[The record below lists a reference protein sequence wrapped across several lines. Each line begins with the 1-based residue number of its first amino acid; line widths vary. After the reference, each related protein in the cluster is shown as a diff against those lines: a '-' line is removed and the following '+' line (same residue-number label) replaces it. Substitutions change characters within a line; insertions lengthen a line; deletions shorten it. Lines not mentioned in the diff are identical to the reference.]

1 LILERGIL
9 LPKTV
14 KEQVAQYIEDVRPQ
28 LQADGG
34 DIELVDVENGTA
46 KVKLKG
52 ACSGCPMSTMTI
64 HWGVENYIKKRVPE
78 IKKVEV
84 VK

>member
-1 LILERGIL
+1 MTKSI
-9 LPKTV
+9 
-14 KEQVAQYIEDVRPQ
+14 KEQVAQCLEEVRQQ

-34 DIELVDVENGTA
+34 DIELVDVENDIA

-52 ACSGCPMSTMTI
+52 ACNGCPMSAMTMQ
-64 HWGVENYIKKRVPE
+64 WGVENCIKKRVPE